1 MSLHPMSLRQ
11 MPPRPMPARLIPAT
25 QPGRPGEDVA
35 CPVGIT
41 GARRDG

>member
-1 MSLHPMSLRQ
+1 MSPHPMYLRL
-11 MPPRPMPARLIPAT
+11 MPPRPTPARLPAT

-35 CPVGIT
+35 RPVGIT